1 MKTDHPLN
9 AEQESNYFSSL
20 DLFWGTCHCKDSHI
34 FTCFTSQNCSRA
46 KWQRHSTEPGP
57 DTVGLKDTGLDP
69 VWRKRWCPASA
80 ASNGDKDGGITSL
93 FWSCRWLSMHLP
105 EAGVCKGSTNHWVL
119 QKVEPV
125 ELSDPR
131 RHPPRTQ
138 QQVQG
143 CCVPL
148 LGFKQLR
155 TLTVQMRSNESGEKG
170 EATALA
176 VETERPET
184 KLVDTL
190 PPILWHHC
198 PVKFAQWIEWV
209 KWTEVER
216 FIVQTNHQW
225 TEAESRNHSSIM
237 FNIVQ

>member
-1 MKTDHPLN
+1 MKTDHPLK

-34 FTCFTSQNCSRA
+34 FTYFTSQNCSRA

-57 DTVGLKDTGLDP
+57 DKVGLKDTGLDP

-119 QKVEPV
+119 QRVEPV

-155 TLTVQMRSNESGEKG
+155 TLTVQMRSNESGEKRWSNSLG
-170 EATALA
+170 GGDRTPWNQTCGHPAPYPLTSLPCQVCSMNESN
-176 VETERPET
+176 
-184 KLVDTL
+184 KL
-190 PPILWHHC
+190 
-198 PVKFAQWIEWV
+198 
-209 KWTEVER
+209 KW
-216 FIVQTNHQW
+216 
-225 TEAESRNHSSIM
+225 SDS
-237 FNIVQ
+237 